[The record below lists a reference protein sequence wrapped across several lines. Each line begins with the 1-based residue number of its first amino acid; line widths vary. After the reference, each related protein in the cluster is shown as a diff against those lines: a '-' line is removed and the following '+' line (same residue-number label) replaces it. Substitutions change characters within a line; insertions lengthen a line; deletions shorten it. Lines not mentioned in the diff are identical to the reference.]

1 MTTPK
6 PLRVDT
12 ALLAKAGQNFATA
25 SEAIPTAPEP
35 YKPPGADAV
44 AAKIRA
50 QGPKLM
56 APVETGLAD
65 LKARTAKY
73 AGNVSQA
80 ASTYAGTGGQAAD
93 DIGRKSQDLDQ
104 AAARASQ
111 AGSGGASTSSAT
123 GGGGDAMGQ
132 FGQLISM
139 GMQMAGQAVQVPMQM
154 AGMASSIPQ
163 TVMQAVQQVSQMSGE
178 NQDDKNTQNNPGD
191 ATGNPQGVDAA
202 STENAGKDTPEQRRD
217 ETQTKP
223 IEPAN
228 ERQHSGSGA
237 GSTATEK
244 APESQAA
251 PKSPPV
257 HPRTESTPKT
267 PTEVLL

>member
-12 ALLAKAGQNFATA
+12 ALLAKAGQNFLTA
-25 SEAIPTAPEP
+25 ANTVPTAPTP
-35 YKPPGADAV
+35 YIPPGADPV
-44 AAKIRA
+44 ATAIA
-50 QGPKLM
+50 GQ
-56 APVETGLAD
+56 APNVMEPVSTGLPA
-65 LKARTAKY
+65 LKAQTAKY

-111 AGSGGASTSSAT
+111 TGSGNTSAMT
-123 GGGGDAMGQ
+123 GGAGDGLGQ

-178 NQDDKNTQNNPGD
+178 NQGKDGEQRNSGD
-191 ATGNPQGVDAA
+191 AGSAPQDTDAA
-202 STENAGKDTPEQRRD
+202 PSPGAGEGTSDERRD
-217 ETQTKP
+217 ETQNKTA
-223 IEPAN
+223 EPAKDG
-228 ERQHSGSGA
+228 QPTDAGA
-237 GSTATEK
+237 GTTATEK
-244 APESQAA
+244 APGSHAA
-251 PKSPPV
+251 PQSPPV

>member
-25 SEAIPTAPEP
+25 SNAVPTAPQP
-35 YKPPGADAV
+35 YKPTGLDAV
-44 AAKIRA
+44 SAKILE
-50 QGPKLM
+50 QGPKLT
-56 APVETGLAD
+56 APVETGLAN
-65 LKARTAKY
+65 LKAETAKY

-80 ASTYAGTGGQAAD
+80 ASTYASTGGQAAH

-111 AGSGGASTSSAT
+111 TSSGDASASAAAGSGGD
-123 GGGGDAMGQ
+123 GMGQ

-163 TVMQAVQQVSQMSGE
+163 TVMQVVQQVSQMGGD
-178 NQDDKNTQNNPGD
+178 NQNEDGQQANPGD
-191 ATGNPQGVDAA
+191 AGSSPHGAEAA
-202 STENAGKDTPEQRRD
+202 SSASPGTDGSDGRRD
-217 ETQTKP
+217 EVQNKP
-223 IEPAN
+223 AESAR
-228 ERQHSGSGA
+228 EGRHADSGA
-237 GSTATEK
+237 GTTATEK
-244 APESQAA
+244 APQSHSA
-251 PKSPPV
+251 PQSPV
-257 HPRTESTPKT
+257 HPRTESAPKT

>member
-12 ALLAKAGQNFATA
+12 ALLAKAGQNFAAA
-25 SEAIPTAPEP
+25 SNAVPTAPKP
-35 YKPPGADAV
+35 YKPGGADSV
-44 AAKIRA
+44 SAKILE
-50 QGPKLM
+50 QGPKLT
-56 APVETGLAD
+56 APVETGLAS
-65 LKARTAKY
+65 LKAQTAKY

-80 ASTYAGTGGQAAD
+80 ASTYASTGGQAAH
-93 DIGRKSQDLDQ
+93 DIGGKSQDLDQ

-111 AGSGGASTSSAT
+111 TSSGNASAPPTAGSGSDG
-123 GGGGDAMGQ
+123 MGQ

-163 TVMQAVQQVSQMSGE
+163 TVMQAVQQVSQMTGE
-178 NQDDKNTQNNPGD
+178 NQEDKPQGNPD
-191 ATGNPQGVDAA
+191 ATGGDPKS
-202 STENAGKDTPEQRRD
+202 STDTAPSADTGAGTSDERRD
-217 ETQTKP
+217 ETQHKP
-223 IEPAN
+223 AEQAK
-228 ERQHSGSGA
+228 ERQHTDAGA

-244 APESQAA
+244 APESHATPQ
-251 PKSPPV
+251 SPA